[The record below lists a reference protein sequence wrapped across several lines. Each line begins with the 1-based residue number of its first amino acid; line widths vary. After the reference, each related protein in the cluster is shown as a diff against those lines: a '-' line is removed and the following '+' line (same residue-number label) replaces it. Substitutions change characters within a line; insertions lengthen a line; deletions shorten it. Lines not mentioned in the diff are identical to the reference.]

1 MRGARRSFDPWRLSL
16 ASDTVRPEIAAFREL
31 EAVVRRATRDLAASR
46 RGAEVEVFEEA
57 VVAGEAPDL
66 RAFDL
71 ELRLANLERE
81 NAMLR
86 ERLAAAATRTRQMLE
101 RVHFLRQQTQ
111 VGGER

>member
-1 MRGARRSFDPWRLSL
+1 M
-16 ASDTVRPEIAAFREL
+16 ASDNVRPEIAAFREL
-31 EAVVRRATRDLAASR
+31 EVVVRRAARELAAAR
-46 RGAEVEVFEEA
+46 RQVGPPPPADAVLLDEA
-57 VVAGEAPDL
+57 AADTEAPDL

-86 ERLAAAATRTRQMLE
+86 ERLAAASARARQMLE

>member
-1 MRGARRSFDPWRLSL
+1 M
-16 ASDTVRPEIAAFREL
+16 ASDSVRPEIAAFREL
-31 EAVVRRATRDLAASR
+31 EGVVRRIARELATARHHAAPEPVLEEVVGESLA
-46 RGAEVEVFEEA
+46 E
-57 VVAGEAPDL
+57 GETPDL

-86 ERLAAAATRTRQMLE
+86 ERLALASVRARQMLE
-101 RVHFLRQQTQ
+101 RVHFLRQQIQ

>member
-1 MRGARRSFDPWRLSL
+1 L
-16 ASDTVRPEIAAFREL
+16 ASDSVRPEIAAFREL
-31 EAVVRRATRDLAASR
+31 EVVVRRAARDLAASR
-46 RGAEVEVFEEA
+46 RGHEPDVFDQPVE
-57 VVAGEAPDL
+57 GDGPDL

-81 NAMLR
+81 NASLR
-86 ERLAAAATRTRQMLE
+86 ERLAAASARTRQMLE

>member
-1 MRGARRSFDPWRLSL
+1 MG
-16 ASDTVRPEIAAFREL
+16 SDNVRPEIAAFREL
-31 EAVVRRATRDLAASR
+31 EVVVRRAARELAASR
-46 RGAEVEVFEEA
+46 RPGVPDVAEESPSE
-57 VVAGEAPDL
+57 GEAPDL

-86 ERLAAAATRTRQMLE
+86 ERLAAASARARQMLE

-111 VGGER
+111 AGGER

>member
-1 MRGARRSFDPWRLSL
+1 L
-16 ASDTVRPEIAAFREL
+16 ASDNVRPEIVAFREL
-31 EAVVRRATRDLAASR
+31 EAVVRRATRELAAVR
-46 RGAEVEVFEEA
+46 QPGVAEVVDEP
-57 VVAGEAPDL
+57 VVEGDAPDL

-81 NAMLR
+81 NVMLR
-86 ERLAAAATRTRQMLE
+86 ERLATATSRARQMLE

>member
-1 MRGARRSFDPWRLSL
+1 LM
-16 ASDTVRPEIAAFREL
+16 SDSVRPEIAAFREL
-31 EAVVRRATRDLAASR
+31 ETVVRRAARDLVAAR
-46 RGAEVEVFEEA
+46 RSVDVALLDEPVAEA
-57 VVAGEAPDL
+57 VAPDL

-81 NAMLR
+81 NAELR
-86 ERLAAAATRTRQMLE
+86 ERLAAAGARARQMLE

>member
-1 MRGARRSFDPWRLSL
+1 L
-16 ASDTVRPEIAAFREL
+16 ASDSVRPEIAAFREL
-31 EAVVRRATRDLAASR
+31 ETVVRQAARDLSASR
-46 RGAEVEVFEEA
+46 RSPEA
-57 VVAGEAPDL
+57 DVLDEPLADIVAPDL

-81 NAMLR
+81 NAELR
-86 ERLAAAATRTRQMLE
+86 DRLAAGAARARQMLE

>member
-1 MRGARRSFDPWRLSL
+1 M
-16 ASDTVRPEIAAFREL
+16 ASDNVRPEIAAFREL
-31 EAVVRRATRDLAASR
+31 EVVVRRAARDLAAAR
-46 RGAEVEVFEEA
+46 RGAEPQVFDDP
-57 VVAGEAPDL
+57 VVDGEGPDL

-81 NAMLR
+81 NAVLR
-86 ERLAAAATRTRQMLE
+86 ERLAAAAGRARQMLE

>member
-1 MRGARRSFDPWRLSL
+1 M
-16 ASDTVRPEIAAFREL
+16 ASDNVRPEVAAFREL
-31 EAVVRRATRDLAASR
+31 EVVVRRAARELAAAR
-46 RGAEVEVFEEA
+46 RPGDPAGLDEP
-57 VVAGEAPDL
+57 VAGDPAPDL

-86 ERLAAAATRTRQMLE
+86 ERLATAGGRARQMLE
-101 RVHFLRQQTQ
+101 RIHFLRQQTQ

>member
-1 MRGARRSFDPWRLSL
+1 M
-16 ASDTVRPEIAAFREL
+16 ASDSVRPEIAAFREL
-31 EAVVRRATRDLAASR
+31 EVVVRRAARDLAASR
-46 RGAEVEVFEEA
+46 RRAEGDAVEETA
-57 VVAGEAPDL
+57 AGGEGPDL

-86 ERLAAAATRTRQMLE
+86 ERLAAAGSRARQMLE

-111 VGGER
+111 VGGDR

>member
-1 MRGARRSFDPWRLSL
+1 L
-16 ASDTVRPEIAAFREL
+16 ASDNVRPEIAAFREL
-31 EAVVRRATRDLAASR
+31 EVVVRRAARDLAAAR
-46 RGAEVEVFEEA
+46 RGVDGAVLDEPIAE
-57 VVAGEAPDL
+57 GDGPDL

-81 NAMLR
+81 NAALR
-86 ERLAAAATRTRQMLE
+86 ERLAAAGARTRQMLE

>member
-1 MRGARRSFDPWRLSL
+1 MAGARRSFEHWRLSL
-16 ASDTVRPEIAAFREL
+16 ASDNVRPEIAAFREL
-31 EAVVRRATRDLAASR
+31 EAVVRRAARDLAAAK
-46 RGAEVEVFEEA
+46 RGARRDTLDEPIADEV
-57 VVAGEAPDL
+57 APDL

-81 NAMLR
+81 NAVLR
-86 ERLAAAATRTRQMLE
+86 ERLAAAGARTRQMLE

>member
-1 MRGARRSFDPWRLSL
+1 M
-16 ASDTVRPEIAAFREL
+16 ASDNVRPEIAAFREL
-31 EAVVRRATRDLAASR
+31 EGVVRRAVRDLAAAR
-46 RGAEVEVFEEA
+46 RPAD
-57 VVAGEAPDL
+57 AGILDEPANGLAPDL

-81 NAMLR
+81 NAALR
-86 ERLAAAATRTRQMLE
+86 ERLAFAGARTRHMLE

>member
-1 MRGARRSFDPWRLSL
+1 M
-16 ASDTVRPEIAAFREL
+16 ASDSVRPEVAAFREL
-31 EAVVRRATRDLAASR
+31 EVVVRRAARDLAVAR
-46 RGAEVEVFEEA
+46 RGSDDVLDGSV
-57 VVAGEAPDL
+57 GETVAPDL

-81 NAMLR
+81 NAALR
-86 ERLAAAATRTRQMLE
+86 DRLAAAGARVRQMLE

>member
-1 MRGARRSFDPWRLSL
+1 L
-16 ASDTVRPEIAAFREL
+16 ASDNARPEIAAFREL
-31 EAVVRRATRDLAASR
+31 EVVVRRAARELAAVRNPGGSPPASDPVLLDETV
-46 RGAEVEVFEEA
+46 GDV
-57 VVAGEAPDL
+57 EAPDL

-86 ERLAAAATRTRQMLE
+86 ERLATASARARQMLE

>member
-1 MRGARRSFDPWRLSL
+1 MG
-16 ASDTVRPEIAAFREL
+16 SDNVRPELAAFREL
-31 EAVVRRATRDLAASR
+31 EVVVRRAVRELAAARR
-46 RGAEVEVFEEA
+46 RGEPVIPEEPVTLDEPVAEQE
-57 VVAGEAPDL
+57 GPDL

-86 ERLAAAATRTRQMLE
+86 ERLAVAGARARQMLE
-101 RVHFLRQQTQ
+101 RIHFLRQQTQ

>member
-1 MRGARRSFDPWRLSL
+1 
-16 ASDTVRPEIAAFREL
+16 
-31 EAVVRRATRDLAASR
+31 
-46 RGAEVEVFEEA
+46 
-57 VVAGEAPDL
+57 L

-81 NAMLR
+81 NTVLR
-86 ERLAAAATRTRQMLE
+86 ERLAAAGARARQMLE

>member
-1 MRGARRSFDPWRLSL
+1 M
-16 ASDTVRPEIAAFREL
+16 ASDNVRPEIAAFREL
-31 EAVVRRATRDLAASR
+31 EVVVRRAARDLAAAR
-46 RGAEVEVFEEA
+46 RGIDGDMLDEPAPE
-57 VVAGEAPDL
+57 GDGPDL

-81 NAMLR
+81 NATLR
-86 ERLAAAATRTRQMLE
+86 EQLAAAGARTRQMLE